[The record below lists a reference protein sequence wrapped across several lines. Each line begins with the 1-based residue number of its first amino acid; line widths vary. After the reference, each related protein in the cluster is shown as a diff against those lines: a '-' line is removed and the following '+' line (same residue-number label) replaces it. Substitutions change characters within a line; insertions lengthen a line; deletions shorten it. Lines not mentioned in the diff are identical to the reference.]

1 MATNILA
8 KQDAYDE
15 IKNFIIKN
23 TSGMDYRSWYVGI
36 ADDPKRRL
44 FTDHNVKKE
53 VGPWIHRQCYSDT
66 SAREVE
72 QALIKN
78 LKTQGGPGGGDDST
92 VFVYAYGIKN
102 YTKE

>member
-1 MATNILA
+1 MTTNLLT

-23 TSGMDYRSWYVGI
+23 TSGMNYRSWYVGI
-36 ADDPKRRL
+36 ADNPQRRL
-44 FTDHNVKKE
+44 FTEHNVKKE
-53 VGPWIHRQCYSDT
+53 VGPWIHRKCYSDT

-78 LKTQGGPGGGDDST
+78 LKTQGGPGGEDDST